1 MRKPEKMPTKMKQKQ
16 KDDDDEGG
24 PIETSKEKVT
34 DKGAEPKPSAQ
45 KKPPIVPRLKQVNNE
60 D

>member
-1 MRKPEKMPTKMKQKQ
+1 MPTKMKQKQ